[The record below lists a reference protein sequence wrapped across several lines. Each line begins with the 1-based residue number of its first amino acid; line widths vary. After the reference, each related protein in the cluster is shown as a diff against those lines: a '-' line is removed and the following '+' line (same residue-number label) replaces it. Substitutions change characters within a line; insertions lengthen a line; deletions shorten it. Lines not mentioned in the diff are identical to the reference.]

1 MPCGS
6 LLFLRGTAIVSL
18 NYLLIGNKLSSKYK
32 RLVNNTALVFVGNLG
47 SKLIGLFMLPFY
59 TEWLSVADYGV
70 TDIITI
76 YASFI
81 LSIVTCCIAEAV
93 FIFPNGEKKEK
104 QKEYFSSGIFFALI
118 SFLVASVF
126 FYFANMYSENSGS
139 KNSFS
144 EYIWAIYWMV
154 VATFT
159 QQYMLQFS
167 RSIGKVKIYAI
178 SGILLTAFTGG
189 LAFLLIPKYGVNG
202 FIVAQILALSIAAT
216 YTFIFSGAYSFLSI
230 ASVKLKVC
238 REMLHYSVPLIP
250 NTIMWWLVS
259 ALNRPIIER
268 YSDIDSVGIFAVANK
283 FPSLINIVFGIFIY
297 SWQISVIEEFKK
309 EGYKEFYNKVLR
321 VIFLLLTLC
330 SCGLAIFS
338 ELLVSIMVDDKFVE
352 AWRLIPILSIA
363 VLFSSL
369 SGFVGTNFSAT
380 RESKYYFYSSIWGAF
395 ASVLFSFALI
405 PSLNLFGAA
414 LAVVLSHAL
423 MAIAR
428 IKYSWRLVPITQLYI
443 YVMMLMIN
451 ILVIMAVFYI
461 DDMAV
466 RATALLLLFVVLM
479 FVNANLLAD
488 VKMGYQLL
496 KNKIHRGNA

>member
-1 MPCGS
+1 M
-6 LLFLRGTAIVSL
+6 
-18 NYLLIGNKLSSKYK
+18 SSKYK
-32 RLVNNTALVFVGNLG
+32 LLVNNTVLVFVGNLG

-59 TEWLSVADYGV
+59 TKWLSVADYGI
-70 TDIITI
+70 TDIVTI
-76 YASFI
+76 YTSFI

-104 QKEYFSSGIFFALI
+104 QKEYFSSGLFFSLV
-118 SFLVASVF
+118 SFLVVSVI
-126 FYFANMYSENSGS
+126 FYLANLYFENSDS
-139 KNSFS
+139 SNSFS
-144 EYIWAIYWMV
+144 QYIWSIFWMIV
-154 VATFT
+154 VTFLH
-159 QQYMLQFS
+159 QYMLQFS
-167 RSIGKVKIYAI
+167 RSIGKIKIYAI

-189 LAFLLIPKYGVNG
+189 LAFLLIPEYGVNG
-202 FIVAQILALSIAAT
+202 FIFAQILALTIAAT
-216 YTFIFSGAYSFLSI
+216 YTFVFSGAYSFLSVPSI
-230 ASVKLKVC
+230 KIKAC

-250 NTIMWWLVS
+250 NGIMWWLVS

-283 FPSLINIVFGIFIY
+283 FPSLISIVFTVFIY

-352 AWRLIPILSIA
+352 AWKLIPILSMA

-369 SGFVGTNFSAT
+369 SSFVGTNFSAT
-380 RESKYYFYSSIWGAF
+380 RESKYYFYSSIWGAL

-414 LAVVLSHAL
+414 LAVVFSHAV
-423 MAIAR
+423 MAMVR
-428 IKYSWRLVPITQLYI
+428 IKYSWKHVHITQLYA
-443 YVMMLMIN
+443 YVVMLLIN
-451 ILVIMAVFYI
+451 ILVIMTVFYI
-461 DDMAV
+461 DDMAIKII
-466 RATALLLLFVVLM
+466 ALLLLFIALII
-479 FVNANLLAD
+479 VNVNMLAD
-488 VKMGYQLL
+488 AKVGYHLL
-496 KNKIHRGNA
+496 KNKFYKGTT